1 MNPLWS
7 ERLREAWQELA
18 GHFAQSRAYRTRR
31 LSDQL
36 QLDVHAALRA
46 VDNAPCLVIEG
57 IAPAEDHFEVG
68 GMRLG
73 VVRDERGPL
82 LVLSL
87 EDRDRID
94 LFTTV
99 CADAISASEGNDRS
113 LLVFLDRL
121 EAWRRFLRERNS
133 GLSREE
139 ATGLIGELLVL
150 RELIALD
157 RSAFGFWAAPDDG
170 LHDFHREGHA
180 LEVKSSLGPSSQ
192 VRIATLDQLDTT
204 GLRRLDLL
212 HVRLIESPEGT
223 TLGAIVSD
231 IVTRLEEPSRRTFEN
246 ALLRRGLM
254 PDDTVARSSPH
265 VEIRTIEAY
274 NVGAAFPRLDRTSVP
289 QAVSD
294 AQYALDVRAL
304 TGFSTSASSVLE
316 QFQSGASV

>member
-18 GHFAQSRAYRTRR
+18 SHSAQSRAYRTRR
-31 LSDQL
+31 VSDQL
-36 QLDVHAALRA
+36 QLDAHAGLRA
-46 VDNAPCLVIEG
+46 VDGAPCLVIEG
-57 IAPAEDHFEVG
+57 VAPAEDHFEVG
-68 GMRLG
+68 GMRLS

-99 CADAISASEGNDRS
+99 CADALSASEGNDRA
-113 LLVFLDRL
+113 LGAFLDRL

-150 RELIALD
+150 RQLLALD
-157 RSAFGFWAAPDDG
+157 RAALIFWAAPEDG

-180 LEVKSSLGPSSQ
+180 LEVKTSLGPSSQ
-192 VRIATLDQLDTT
+192 VRISTLDQLDIT
-204 GLRRLDLL
+204 GLRALDLL
-212 HVRLIESPEGT
+212 HVRLIESPDGT
-223 TLGAIVSD
+223 TLGTIISD
-231 IVTRLEEPSRRTFEN
+231 IMAQLEEPSRRVFEN

-254 PDDTVARSSPH
+254 PDDTAARSSPH
-265 VEIRTIEAY
+265 VEMRVVDAY
-274 NVGAAFPRLDRTSVP
+274 HVEAAFPRLCRTSVP

-304 TGFSTSASSVLE
+304 ASFSTSVSLVLK
-316 QFQSGASV
+316 QFHNGTSA

>member
-18 GHFAQSRAYRTRR
+18 RHPAQSRAYRTRR
-31 LSDQL
+31 LSEQL
-36 QLDVHAALRA
+36 QLNAHAALRA
-46 VDNAPCLVIEG
+46 VDGAPCLVIEG
-57 IAPAEDHFEVG
+57 IAPVEGHFEVG

-99 CADAISASEGNDRS
+99 CADAISASEESDRA
-113 LLVFLDRL
+113 LAVFLDRL
-121 EAWRRFLRERNS
+121 DAWRRFLRERSS

-139 ATGLIGELLVL
+139 TTGLIGELVVL
-150 RELIALD
+150 GELLALD
-157 RSAFGFWAAPDDG
+157 RAALGFWEAPGDG

-180 LEVKSSLGPSSQ
+180 LEVKTSIGPSSQ
-192 VRIATLDQLDTT
+192 VRISALDQLDIL

-212 HVRLIESPEGT
+212 HVRLIESPDGT
-223 TLGAIVSD
+223 TLGTIVSD
-231 IVTRLEEPSRRTFEN
+231 IMARLEEPSRRTFEN

-254 PDDTVARSSPH
+254 PDDTTARSNPR
-265 VEIRTIEAY
+265 VEMRTIDAY
-274 NVGAAFPRLDRTSVP
+274 HVGAAFPRLGRTNVP
-289 QAVSD
+289 QAVSE

-304 TGFSTSASSVLE
+304 ASFSTSVSSVLE
-316 QFQSGASV
+316 QFQNGTPA